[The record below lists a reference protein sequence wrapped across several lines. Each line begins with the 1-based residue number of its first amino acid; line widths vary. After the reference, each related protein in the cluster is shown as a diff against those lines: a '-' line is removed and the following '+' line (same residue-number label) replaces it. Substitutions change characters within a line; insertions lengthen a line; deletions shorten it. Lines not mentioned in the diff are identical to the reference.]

1 MSEKQKIN
9 LELQPLRKSGLSAG
23 FKASLYSLIALHLLI
38 FISSGFFQKI
48 FLEGEQ
54 FILAIQITFLY
65 IFISII
71 SNEFSKWQLAKLP
84 EQYSLEILRPNIDFL
99 RQTVLK
105 GAHITSVILLIEV
118 AIMLRFG
125 APIMEKTP
133 DTFGYLGLVLFVSVP
148 FFLVA
153 TYLAIRNEF
162 RKLIRNIALTK

>member
-1 MSEKQKIN
+1 MNEKQKIDP
-9 LELQPLRKSGLSAG
+9 ELQPLRKSGLSLG
-23 FKASLYSLIALHLLI
+23 FKASLYSLIAFHFLI
-38 FISSGFFQKI
+38 LISSGFFQKI
-48 FLEGEQ
+48 FLDGEQ
-54 FILAIQITFLY
+54 FILAIQITFLF

-84 EQYSLEILRPNIDFL
+84 ELHSLEILRPNIDFL
-99 RQTVLK
+99 RQTVFK
-105 GAHITSVILLIEV
+105 GVHITSFILLVEV

-153 TYLAIRNEF
+153 TYLATRNEF
-162 RKLIRNIALTK
+162 RKLFRDLAIKR

>member
-1 MSEKQKIN
+1 MSEKQKIDP
-9 LELQPLRKSGLSAG
+9 ELQPLRKSGLRAG
-23 FKASLYSLIALHLLI
+23 FKASLFTLIALHLLI
-38 FISSGFFQKI
+38 LLSSGFFQKI

-54 FILAIQITFLY
+54 FILVIQTTFLF
-65 IFISII
+65 IFVSII
-71 SNEFSKWQLAKLP
+71 SNELTKWQLAKLP
-84 EQYSLEILRPNIDFL
+84 EQFSLEILRPNVDFL
-99 RQTVLK
+99 RQTVFK
-105 GAHITSVILLIEV
+105 GAHITSFILLVEV

-162 RKLIRNIALTK
+162 RKLIRDITIKK